1 MANPRDDIHAATM
14 HVLRLILTNCQ
25 PGETRDEALRSVM
38 VARNRAFDALKPTQ
52 QQDDRSR

>member
-52 QQDDRSR
+52 QDDRSR